1 VKEYTLEELTAWVSG
16 KTGTVSGAPPEEL
29 PSTPAKKKKVKKA
42 KSGKSVKKLKNPSD
56 GQAYRKGDSL
66 VAMQDE
72 IWEVARTEIQLQY
85 QHPEFILRKMQDVA
99 LHGDVTKISEPHL
112 RAVLQGVTL
121 KQAAAASDSCLT
133 LFKWAR
139 TQLAMID
146 LLRRSRENEAAAKIQ
161 AVERGRRARGK
172 NEGAKVKA
180 VAQEASV
187 VVAVAET
194 TEAVAQEASEA
205 ETTEAVAQE
214 ASEAV
219 AQEASEAPQRPQQ
232 TAASAE
238 GIRPKKRTE
247 ADERADLNEA
257 KLRAVE
263 DGLAAMGG
271 GKRPEDAEDEE

>member
-1 VKEYTLEELTAWVSG
+1 
-16 KTGTVSGAPPEEL
+16 
-29 PSTPAKKKKVKKA
+29 
-42 KSGKSVKKLKNPSD
+42 
-56 GQAYRKGDSL
+56 
-66 VAMQDE
+66 
-72 IWEVARTEIQLQY
+72 
-85 QHPEFILRKMQDVA
+85 
-99 LHGDVTKISEPHL
+99 
-112 RAVLQGVTL
+112 
-121 KQAAAASDSCLT
+121 
-133 LFKWAR
+133 LFKWAQ

-187 VVAVAET
+187 AVAVAET
-194 TEAVAQEASEA
+194 T
-205 ETTEAVAQE
+205 
-214 ASEAV
+214 EAV

>member
-1 VKEYTLEELTAWVSG
+1 
-16 KTGTVSGAPPEEL
+16 
-29 PSTPAKKKKVKKA
+29 
-42 KSGKSVKKLKNPSD
+42 
-56 GQAYRKGDSL
+56 
-66 VAMQDE
+66 
-72 IWEVARTEIQLQY
+72 
-85 QHPEFILRKMQDVA
+85 
-99 LHGDVTKISEPHL
+99 
-112 RAVLQGVTL
+112 
-121 KQAAAASDSCLT
+121 
-133 LFKWAR
+133 
-139 TQLAMID
+139 MID

-187 VVAVAET
+187 AVAVAET

-205 ETTEAVAQE
+205 ELT
-214 ASEAV
+214 EAV

-238 GIRPKKRTE
+238 GIRPKKRTVAYDRAE
-247 ADERADLNEA
+247 ANEA

-263 DGLAAMGG
+263 DGLAVMGG